1 MASTRVVNKIGIIE
15 LDYHLECLQSSI
27 HLFDKSDIELH
38 VFTKKEFFNE
48 LSPICRNHN
57 LTWHIPVNDNQ
68 KEVNDFINEQKK
80 LLESMNLVLFN
91 TLESNF
97 KFFVKFKLSTHVAV
111 RVHNAFTFLD
121 PLGNI
126 KWPSDIFSFYKFIS
140 YIFREEV
147 IKQRTYWANRFLSE
161 VNYIMFPNVNI
172 TEFASKNITNAFD
185 SRLLSPLPMA
195 YPKSL
200 RIKPKHQLDKEL
212 TIVLPGSVDPKR
224 RNYDE
229 IYKAFKSLSMKSK
242 KKIKV
247 IFLGRTNL
255 FGANYLKK
263 SFKNISSDKLEVVF
277 FEKRIPMAEYENYM
291 NSCDVMLNPI
301 KINTSYHI
309 FKEIYGKTK
318 VSGAVTDI
326 VRYGRPL
333 ILPKTYD
340 IDMDLKSCCL
350 TYSNK
355 DDLFIT
361 IMNLTDNRY
370 LNSLNDSVNSTL
382 SKIERNDYLGIMLNE
397 IT

>member
-1 MASTRVVNKIGIIE
+1 MVSTRKVNKIGIIE

-48 LSPICRNHN
+48 LSPTCSNHN
-57 LTWHIPVNDNQ
+57 VKWHIPINDNP
-68 KEVNDFINEQKK
+68 KAVNDFLNDQKK
-80 LLESMNLVLFN
+80 LLESMNMVLFN

-97 KFFVKFKLSTHVAV
+97 KFFVKFKLSTHVV
-111 RVHNAFTFLD
+111 LRVHNAFTFLD

-140 YIFREEV
+140 YIFREEI

-172 TEFASKNITNAFD
+172 TEFTSKNITNAYKTK
-185 SRLLSPLPMA
+185 LLSPLPMA
-195 YPKSL
+195 YPKQVK
-200 RIKPKHQLDKEL
+200 IKLKHQLNKEL

-224 RNYDE
+224 RNYSE
-229 IYKAFKSLSMKSK
+229 IYEAFKSLSVKSK

-247 IFLGRTNL
+247 IFLGKSNL

-263 SFKNISSDKLEVVF
+263 SFKNISSEKLEVMF

-333 ILPKTYD
+333 ILPNTYD

-355 DDLFIT
+355 DDLITT

-382 SKIERNDYLGIMLNE
+382 LKIKKNNYLGVMLNE